1 MNKIKN
7 RCRSLDRNKLAPAIG
22 LRDKNDVASD
32 WGDTERIL
40 ETNFEKVLLF
50 QRGDKDKN
58 REYHIVLGPE
68 DNLYCLLKYSGG
80 VVGYDTKY
88 DFMAA
93 RFKTSAV
100 TFCDNQ
106 NKGRVGILGLC
117 NREDTNT
124 HTLHFQMMQV
134 NMPCSTT
141 NCTHDG
147 TLHIFNDYN
156 GHFWTRPCA
165 FDKQFA
171 PIIQHDKARYMRSAV
186 IHQRLETSLCNF
198 HGLAAYREHIQHP
211 ALKTFS

>member
-1 MNKIKN
+1 M
-7 RCRSLDRNKLAPAIG
+7 
-22 LRDKNDVASD
+22 
-32 WGDTERIL
+32 
-40 ETNFEKVLLF
+40 
-50 QRGDKDKN
+50 
-58 REYHIVLGPE
+58 
-68 DNLYCLLKYSGG
+68 
-80 VVGYDTKY
+80 VGYDTKY

-106 NKGRVGILGLC
+106 NKGRVGIAGLC

-141 NCTHDG
+141 NCTHDR

-165 FDKQFA
+165 FDK
-171 PIIQHDKARYMRSAV
+171 
-186 IHQRLETSLCNF
+186 
-198 HGLAAYREHIQHP
+198 
-211 ALKTFS
+211 